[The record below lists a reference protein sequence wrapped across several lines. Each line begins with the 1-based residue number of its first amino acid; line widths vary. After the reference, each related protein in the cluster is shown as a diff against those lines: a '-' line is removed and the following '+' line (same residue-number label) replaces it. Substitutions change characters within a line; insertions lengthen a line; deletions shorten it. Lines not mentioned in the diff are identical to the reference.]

1 MVNAFIDDRL
11 VSSFFDFIGQVDKRL
26 LGLEGRLNENSADVS
41 DVVFEGVCLDMLQ
54 DVRVMSE
61 NVAAQNR
68 MLSTELVSEF
78 SYVLAAWV
86 DELLIRRFSSYFPET
101 YYGYTER
108 TLFGTAGAGEKI
120 FEKIERLVARKS
132 QGDVALAAVYLVL
145 LSLGFRGQY
154 SVLDTQ
160 QKVLF
165 YRRALVAFAMQ
176 DSPSVAALPWN
187 ELRDSAPAPVSFDAQ
202 LERLLNRKT
211 AKIFVGVG
219 VSVILGGIFWANML
233 WLKAVQILQK

>member
-1 MVNAFIDDRL
+1 
-11 VSSFFDFIGQVDKRL
+11 
-26 LGLEGRLNENSADVS
+26 
-41 DVVFEGVCLDMLQ
+41 
-54 DVRVMSE
+54 
-61 NVAAQNR
+61 VAAKNR
-68 MLSTELVSEF
+68 MLSAELISEF

-108 TLFGTAGAGEKI
+108 TLFGTASAGEKI
-120 FEKIERLVARKS
+120 FEKIDRLVTRKS

-160 QKVLF
+160 QKVLS

-176 DSPSVAALPWN
+176 EISEVTSLPWN
-187 ELRDSAPAPVSFDAQ
+187 QQTESLEPVSIKVQIEKLF
-202 LERLLNRKT
+202 NRTT
-211 AKIFVGVG
+211 AKVFITVAACFF
-219 VSVILGGIFWANML
+219 LGGVFWSNIL
-233 WLKAVQILQK
+233 WLNAVSALQA